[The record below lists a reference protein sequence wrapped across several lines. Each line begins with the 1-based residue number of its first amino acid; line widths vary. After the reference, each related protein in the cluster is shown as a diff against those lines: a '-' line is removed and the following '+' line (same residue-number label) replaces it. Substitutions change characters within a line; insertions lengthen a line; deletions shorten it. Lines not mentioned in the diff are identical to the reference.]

1 MGTNVKDY
9 AGFHCTW
16 AVLLYYHKV
25 KLCSVQCIDETKGLA
40 DMMRLYRDNHTKLGG
55 QRAARRTAWRVSQV
69 RMCGGFSAELTL
81 AQPR

>member
-25 KLCSVQCIDETKGLA
+25 ELCSVQCVDQTKGLA
-40 DMMRLYRDNHTKLGG
+40 DILRLYWDNYGSI
-55 QRAARRTAWRVSQV
+55 QS
-69 RMCGGFSAELTL
+69 
-81 AQPR
+81 